1 MNNEENCELPD
12 SNPPSDEIYKLLAES
27 KVVAIVGLSD
37 KPDRASNKVAVYL
50 KEHGYKIIPV
60 NPMKDEILGEKC
72 YSSLSDIPEQIDIVD
87 IFRKVDVIPAIVDE
101 AIKVSAKA
109 VWMQLGLAHHESAE
123 KARQAGLVVVQS
135 KCTKIEHKRVGLV

>member
-1 MNNEENCELPD
+1 MNNEGNCELPD
-12 SNPPSDEIYKLLAES
+12 SNPPSDEICKLLAES

-60 NPMKDEILGEKC
+60 NPMKDVILGEKC
-72 YSSLSDIPEQIDIVD
+72 YSSLSDIPEPIDIVD

-123 KARQAGLVVVQS
+123 KARQAGLIVVQS
-135 KCTKIEHKRVGLV
+135 KCTKIEHERVGAV

>member
-1 MNNEENCELPD
+1 MSNEGNCELPD
-12 SNPPSDEIYKLLAES
+12 SNPPSDEICKLLAES

-72 YSSLSDIPEQIDIVD
+72 YSSLSDIPEPIDIVD

-135 KCTKIEHKRVGLV
+135 KCTKIEHERA